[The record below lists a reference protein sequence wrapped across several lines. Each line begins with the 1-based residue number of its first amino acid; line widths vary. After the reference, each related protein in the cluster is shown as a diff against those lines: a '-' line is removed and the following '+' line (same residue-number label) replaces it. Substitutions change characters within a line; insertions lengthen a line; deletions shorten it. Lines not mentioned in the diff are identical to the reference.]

1 MFIVSLY
8 CKLTGEELVPLPWGG
23 RPLPVLD
30 QAPVSR
36 HDQGRN
42 NVLFFII
49 YTCGAGPRPAHQINK
64 GAFL

>member
-36 HDQGRN
+36 HDQG
-42 NVLFFII
+42 
-49 YTCGAGPRPAHQINK
+49 
-64 GAFL
+64 